1 MTEVARNADI
11 AAEAP
16 VAAAIPPRAAVRR
29 RSAKPMIDRYRWWE
43 VVGLYAG
50 IAVFLF
56 FVLSPFIE
64 GFLVSLKPLSQLFS
78 SPYSFWP
85 ENGSFQAYFDMWRS
99 VPALGIH
106 IFNSLFISSVVT
118 LIVIAIVVPA
128 AYAFA
133 RFEFSGS
140 GLLLGAFLAV
150 NMFSGAV
157 LLIPLFR
164 LMRSLGFLNTYWAMI
179 VPGAAFLI
187 PSSIWL
193 LRTYLMRIPREL
205 DEAAWAD
212 GASRLYTLRRV
223 ILPLAAPGIVVVAIM
238 TFIGAYAQQFIFALT
253 FNSKTEFMP
262 LPIGLFGFFGRQE
275 VLWNELMAASF
286 VGILPVMIVIVFL
299 QRYLV
304 AGLTAGAVKQ

>member
-1 MTEVARNADI
+1 MTSISTGAVSGEGAATTILPAKRSKAKAARA
-11 AAEAP
+11 
-16 VAAAIPPRAAVRR
+16 
-29 RSAKPMIDRYRWWE
+29 MIDRYRWYE
-43 VVGLYAG
+43 VVALYAG
-50 IAVFLF
+50 LALFLI

-78 SPYSFWP
+78 TPYSFIP
-85 ENGSFQAYFDMWRS
+85 ENGSFDAYITMWTS
-99 VPALGIH
+99 VPNLARY
-106 IFNSLFISSVVT
+106 IFNSLFIATVET
-118 LIVIAIVVPA
+118 AIVVAIAVPA

-133 RFEFSGS
+133 RFNFSGA
-140 GLLLGAFLAV
+140 GVLLAAFLAV

-164 LMRSLGFLNTYWAMI
+164 LMRGIGLLNTYWSQI

-205 DEAAWAD
+205 DEAAWVD
-212 GASRLYTLRRV
+212 GASRLYTMRRV
-223 ILPLAAPGIVVVAIM
+223 ILPLAMPGIVVVAIM

-262 LPIGLFGFFGRQE
+262 LPIGLFGFFGKQE
-275 VLWNELMAASF
+275 VVWNELMAASF
-286 VGILPVMIVIVFL
+286 VGILPVMIIIIFL

-304 AGLTAGAVKQ
+304 AGLTAGAIKQ